1 MMFFR
6 QFFRYVR
13 NGFKNIG
20 SNLFMTL
27 SSVFTLTITLSLC
40 SLFVLFA
47 YNTDELTT
55 QVENE
60 IKIFAEF
67 NKDVTPDQIQE
78 TIQTIEALP
87 EVALVEHETKEEGY
101 SEFINRIG
109 TDDEELAAFFEET
122 SDENPLPD
130 SLVVSAKTVSQVN
143 RLAHQLKEIPTL
155 NYVDYGEES
164 SLASFVEITKSIRTF
179 FSFIIVILVV
189 LAIFLI
195 QNTIKLTIYSRRN
208 ELKIM
213 KLVGAS
219 SIYVITPFVVE
230 GLVIGLLGGLVPV
243 LITIHGYQFLYNLM
257 GGNLVIPMFNLV
269 QPLPLVYFLS
279 LGILVISITVSL
291 TGSFLAVIKH
301 ALRV

>member
-301 ALRV
+301 ALKV

>member
-164 SLASFVEITKSIRTF
+164 SLTSFVEITKSIRTF

-291 TGSFLAVIKH
+291 IGSFLAVIRH
-301 ALRV
+301 ALKV

>member
-1 MMFFR
+1 MMVFR
-6 QFFRYVR
+6 QLFRYIR

-20 SNLFMTL
+20 SNLFMTA
-27 SSVFTLTITLSLC
+27 SSIFTLTITLSLC

-47 YNTDELTT
+47 CNTDELTT

-67 NKDVTPDQIQE
+67 NKEVTEEQIQE
-78 TIQTIEALP
+78 TIQAIEALP
-87 EVALVEHETKEEGY
+87 EVALVQHETKEEGY
-101 SEFINRIG
+101 ADFIKRIG
-109 TDDEELAAFFEET
+109 ANDEELATFFEET

-130 SLVVSAKTVSQVN
+130 SLVVSANNIANVDQLSNK
-143 RLAHQLKEIPTL
+143 LKEFSTL

-164 SLASFVEITKSIRTF
+164 SLSSFVEITKSIRTF
-179 FSFIIVILVV
+179 FSFVIIILVI

-219 SIYVITPFVVE
+219 SMYVIVPFVVE
-230 GLVIGLLGGLVPV
+230 GLIIGLFGALVPV
-243 LITIHGYQFLYNLM
+243 LITIHGYQFLYSLL
-257 GGNLVIPMFNLV
+257 GGNLVIPMFNLI
-269 QPLPLVYFLS
+269 QPLPLVYQLS
-279 LGILVISITVSL
+279 LGILAISVIVSL
-291 TGSFLAVIKH
+291 IGSFLAVVKH
-301 ALRV
+301 ALKV